1 VKRTV
6 LDASAIMTFYEERPG
21 ANQVEVL
28 IREAVEG
35 KRNLSI
41 SVVNWGEIFYSV
53 WRAQGREAAEKILR
67 EIAQLPIQ
75 IVDADPELTRSAAEF
90 RARHKL
96 PYADCFAASLAK
108 QRKADLATADKD
120 FALIE
125 SELTVLW
132 IPGA

>member
-1 VKRTV
+1 MKRTV
-6 LDASAIMTFYEERPG
+6 LDASAVMSFYEERPG
-21 ANQVEVL
+21 ADEVEVL

-35 KRNLSI
+35 KRNLSM

-53 WRAQGREAAEKILR
+53 WRAQSREAAEKIIR

-75 IVDADPELTRSAAEF
+75 VVDADHELTRSAAEF

-96 PYADCFAASLAK
+96 PYADCFAVSLAK

-120 FALIE
+120 FAVIE
-125 SELTVLW
+125 NELTISW
-132 IPGA
+132 IPAA